1 MKREDFERLKAE
13 EKAHLRE
20 IQKLKRRLRE
30 AERVRSIGKALS
42 DVEAAGSMDQ
52 LDEALTKVKLE
63 ALEGEAKLDLAIDS
77 SLGEAAAKSDPA
89 EMEAELSKAR
99 AAELVRHMKISMG
112 LEERDP
118 RQSGSSGPTLIREA
132 DSSGRKSVG
141 RAPRE
146 GSDSDSDSDG
156 TDASETDPIAQ
167 KTIGRMG
174 TMNRGDE

>member
-30 AERVRSIGKALS
+30 VERVRSIGKALS

-63 ALEGEAKLDLAIDS
+63 VLEGEAKLDVAIDS
-77 SLGEAAAKSDPA
+77 SLGGAAAQSDPA
-89 EMEAELSKAR
+89 EMEADLSKAR

-112 LEERDP
+112 LEERDSG
-118 RQSGSSGPTLIREA
+118 RSGSSGPSLIPEA
-132 DSSGRKSVG
+132 DSSGGKSVG

-146 GSDSDSDSDG
+146 GSDSGSDG
-156 TDASETDPIAQ
+156 NDASETDPIAQ